1 MDDKLN
7 TGHNP
12 SGNKRIDLSE
22 LLELSGGDEVLVAKY
37 VGIFLNT
44 VTKEL
49 NHIKSALEN
58 GNGQQLYS
66 ALHILK
72 PQIELM
78 GMKGILPELKMT
90 EATLRENK
98 DMTDAVMISAGFIFT
113 EITLACH
120 ELESIQ
126 KNHIR

>member
-22 LLELSGGDEVLVAKY
+22 LLELSGGDEILVAKY

-78 GMKGILPELKMT
+78 GMKDILPELKMT
-90 EATLRENK
+90 EAILRENK
-98 DMTDAVMISAGFIFT
+98 APKLRGGQQ
-113 EITLACH
+113 L
-120 ELESIQ
+120 LESHSLCMQ
-126 KNHIR
+126 YDLP